1 MIFKINS
8 ENSDSVYPSK
18 SFRIIDSETNREIED
33 ERILIKIKEILRGI
47 KETFKYIG
55 NHTTID
61 TIENLSQ
68 EMDYDYREI
77 NDMKDIFEIIL
88 YKLGYNVYF
97 KEIDKTEEV
106 IGL

>member
-8 ENSDSVYPSK
+8 ENSDSVYLSK
-18 SFRIIDSETNREIED
+18 SFRIIDSKTNREIED

-47 KETFKYIG
+47 KETFKYIE
-55 NHTTID
+55 NHTTTD
-61 TIENLSQ
+61 MIEDLSQ

-77 NDMKDIFEIIL
+77 DDMKDIFEIIL
-88 YKLGYNVYF
+88 YKLGYSVYF

-106 IGL
+106 ADL